1 MISMRI
7 NVQNMQTQHQT
18 VWLDSP
24 LQSNPNILFPIH
36 QLKVLIAP
44 YIQGRPGGG
53 VLKAWQDQ
61 CIPGVF
67 VQTIL
72 MFGQDPFLWPT
83 FLTSFL
89 LCKLSI

>member
-44 YIQGRPGGG
+44 YIQGRPGG
-53 VLKAWQDQ
+53 
-61 CIPGVF
+61 VF
-67 VQTIL
+67 SRPDKTNAFQV
-72 MFGQDPFLWPT
+72 FLYKQ
-83 FLTSFL
+83 F
-89 LCKLSI
+89 